1 MNKFALG
8 NNIHKRLR
16 EQHKTQRQM
25 AKELGI
31 SEHMMSDYVNG
42 ESAPHVYKLLKIARY
57 LGCAMDELMEGV
69 DDD

>member
-8 NNIHKRLR
+8 NNISRRLR

-25 AKELGI
+25 AKDLGI

-57 LGCAMDELMEGV
+57 LGCTMDELMEGV
-69 DDD
+69 E

>member
-31 SEHMMSDYVNG
+31 SEYMISRYTTGVSVPSITRLDC
-42 ESAPHVYKLLKIARY
+42 IANY
-57 LGCAMDELMEGV
+57 LGCTLADLMEGV
-69 DDD
+69 G